1 MLAPLLLHFSWILKW
16 DKFKGLPSYT
26 SSKRIKRGNDT
37 NEGAYTCENIQTII
51 LLDWHKAQ
59 SEIFKQQIL
68 VDELQKFAN
77 NEITLHGLT
86 KSFGELTGRS
96 DLVALQN
103 TLKDILNKE
112 GILSAMRAK
121 KKIKLSVKNVTT
133 GRSL

>member
-1 MLAPLLLHFSWILKW
+1 M
-16 DKFKGLPSYT
+16 
-26 SSKRIKRGNDT
+26 
-37 NEGAYTCENIQTII
+37 
-51 LLDWHKAQ
+51 
-59 SEIFKQQIL
+59 